1 MRQLKIAQQI
11 TKRESASLPKYL
23 NDVSSIKLLTPEEEF
38 EVGIKA
44 ASGDEEA
51 IKLLIESNLRFV
63 ISVAKQYQN
72 QGSLEELI
80 QAGNLGLMNAA
91 RKFDP
96 SRGFKFISYAVWW
109 IRQSILQ
116 YTSENGKIV
125 RIPLN
130 KIEAL
135 NKLKTIVSKL
145 EQELHRSPSPNE
157 ILDKLNE
164 LNETSIELSDLETL
178 MSIGQNI
185 SSLDAPVN
193 SDADSSTATLVD
205 LLSGGDESEDVN
217 HILQSEDLKIT
228 LNRILSK
235 RLTQKECSIIIAYFG
250 LFGNPQ
256 KTLEE
261 IGMEHDLT
269 RERVRQIK
277 EKALRKL
284 RFSSSS
290 KLIKEYA

>member
-23 NDVSSIKLLTPEEEF
+23 NEVSSIKLLSPEEEV
-38 EVGIKA
+38 EVGNRA
-44 ASGDEEA
+44 ASGDEKA
-51 IKLLIESNLRFV
+51 INLLVESNLRFV

-72 QGSLEELI
+72 QGALDELI

-91 RKFDP
+91 KKFDP

-130 KIEAL
+130 KIGAL
-135 NKLKTIVSKL
+135 NKLRNIVSKL
-145 EQELHRSPSPNE
+145 EQELQRNPSPNE
-157 ILDKLNE
+157 ILDRLNE
-164 LNETSIELSDLETL
+164 LNETNIDLSDLENL
-178 MSIGQNI
+178 LSIGQNA

-193 SDADSSTATLVD
+193 SDTDSSTATLID
-205 LLSGGDESEDVN
+205 LLAGGDESYDVN
-217 HILQSEDLKIT
+217 NILQSEDLKIS
-228 LNRILSK
+228 LNRILNK
-235 RLTQKECSIIIAYFG
+235 RLTQKECSIIISYFG

-261 IGMEHDLT
+261 IGYEHDLT

-290 KLIKEYA
+290 KIIKEYI